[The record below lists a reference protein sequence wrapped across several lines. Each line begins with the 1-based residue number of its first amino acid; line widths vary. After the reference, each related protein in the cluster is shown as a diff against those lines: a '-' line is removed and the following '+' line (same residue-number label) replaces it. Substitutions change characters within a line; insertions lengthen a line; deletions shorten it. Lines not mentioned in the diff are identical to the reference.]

1 MEVEPSGASG
11 SADGPGVIHL
21 LETLKREQHACLR
34 DGRSADIRDA
44 SMIQNVMLDILQ
56 SWVQRVCFGA
66 SGVEGGW
73 VSPPRGCAAARLPRH
88 GCEIAGTDHRHPD
101 VMEHLAQHEI
111 GCNSHHRAPWETEG
125 LQLVEYEPVICKGRD
140 CGAVL
145 NPFCYVDFH
154 SKSWTCPF
162 CHQRNRFPQHY
173 ADHITETNL
182 PAELL
187 QMCSTI
193 EYIIPQVVCQPPVFL
208 LVLDIALIEEELDQ
222 AKELDSLQQ
231 SLAMMPQNAL
241 VGFITFGAMCYVH
254 ELASTTLPKAYAFRG
269 GKEYTAQQVAY
280 QLGFALKND
289 PRGTMGAQAARRFL
303 LPVAECE
310 FTLNSLLDDLSRDAW
325 PPGGHDR
332 RPFRCTGAALSVAL
346 GLVEATCPQRS
357 AGSVAMALHLLRRVT
372 HAGMDELANW
382 TAKTYKF
389 SFHND
394 SSGAVRIL
402 VEEDPD
408 GMAEL
413 EEWKLG
419 DGIPTVGKAGER
431 HRQKLVALKKS
442 INASKPYQEFTVI
455 RDQTKTINM
464 RSPVIKCRALAARL
478 RPMIYQGL
486 ALAEW
491 NGALKIMEIQ
501 RRLTEGNTF
510 TVHRGYDRS
519 PGMATVRAG
528 CLEHALLAA
537 GVQLGFVLDEAEGT
551 AAAAVPAAPVPRA
564 GTGGPGGPGAGA
576 KLSQRAVP
584 SEPPPLPPPAT
595 APFPLPQSAAPH
607 PAAPAAAPA
616 RPPAPRPRPTSASTG
631 SRVRWGQVHQVQQAS
646 PAEPDPAAGS
656 KAGLQGFLPM
666 TGQIR
671 LLHGEEWIPAHFVG
685 LSLGGLAAAVAGA
698 VCVEYADRASGAMT
712 QQVRVSLL
720 VGGPCN
726 VGPGMVVGEELAETI
741 RSHLDLQKETPNAK
755 YTKKALKFYAS
766 LASRA
771 VACGFAVDIFACS
784 LDQVGLYEMKVISDK
799 TGGFMVMS
807 DSFSMHV
814 FKDSFRKVFEPDE
827 TGYLK
832 LGFNAKIEV
841 FTSREFKCCGAVG
854 GLSLGKKGP
863 CVAETEIGE
872 GNTCQWVV
880 GSLDRNTTIGFYFD
894 IANQQANSVPQ
905 GKQAFL
911 QFQTCYLHP
920 SGRKRLRVTTVSH
933 RFSDAQMTDIQP
945 GFDQEAAAVL
955 MARYAD
961 PLDVLRWVDR
971 MLIRLVSKFANFRKA
986 LVGAGHRLCWAM
998 EMVKSF
1004 FAPALRLKP
1013 SPFFIASGS
1022 EQNCCSL
1029 RPRIER
1035 WIAGKVGWRFLKD
1048 IASRW
1053 IHGIPSI

>member
-1 MEVEPSGASG
+1 MDVRSQEQITGTRMSWNIWPSTRLDATRIIVPLGCLYT
-11 SADGPGVIHL
+11 P
-21 LETLKREQHACLR
+21 LK
-34 DGRSADIRDA
+34 
-44 SMIQNVMLDILQ
+44 
-56 SWVQRVCFGA
+56 
-66 SGVEGGW
+66 
-73 VSPPRGCAAARLPRH
+73 
-88 GCEIAGTDHRHPD
+88 
-101 VMEHLAQHEI
+101 
-111 GCNSHHRAPWETEG
+111 ETEG

-162 CHQRNRFPQHY
+162 CHQRNCFPQHY

-222 AKELDSLQQ
+222 AKDSLQQ

-346 GLVEATCPQRS
+346 GLVEATCPQ
-357 AGSVAMALHLLRRVT
+357 
-372 HAGMDELANW
+372 
-382 TAKTYKF
+382 
-389 SFHND
+389 
-394 SSGAVRIL
+394 SS
-402 VEEDPD
+402 
-408 GMAEL
+408 
-413 EEWKLG
+413 
-419 DGIPTVGKAGER
+419 
-431 HRQKLVALKKS
+431 
-442 INASKPYQEFTVI
+442 
-455 RDQTKTINM
+455 
-464 RSPVIKCRALAARL
+464 
-478 RPMIYQGL
+478 
-486 ALAEW
+486 
-491 NGALKIMEIQ
+491 
-501 RRLTEGNTF
+501 
-510 TVHRGYDRS
+510 
-519 PGMATVRAG
+519 
-528 CLEHALLAA
+528 
-537 GVQLGFVLDEAEGT
+537 
-551 AAAAVPAAPVPRA
+551 
-564 GTGGPGGPGAGA
+564 
-576 KLSQRAVP
+576 
-584 SEPPPLPPPAT
+584 
-595 APFPLPQSAAPH
+595 
-607 PAAPAAAPA
+607 
-616 RPPAPRPRPTSASTG
+616 
-631 SRVRWGQVHQVQQAS
+631 
-646 PAEPDPAAGS
+646 
-656 KAGLQGFLPM
+656 
-666 TGQIR
+666 
-671 LLHGEEWIPAHFVG
+671 
-685 LSLGGLAAAVAGA
+685 
-698 VCVEYADRASGAMT
+698 
-712 QQVRVSLL
+712 VRVSLL

-854 GLSLGKKGP
+854 GLSSLGKKGP

-955 MARYAD
+955 MARYAVFKCENED

-971 MLIRLVSKFANFRKA
+971 MLIRLVSKFANFRKDDPSSFHLGPEMTIFPQFMYHLRRSNFLQTFNASPDETAYYRMLILRENTMNSLVMIQPA
-986 LVGAGHRLCWAM
+986 LLQYSFEEGPPQPVLLDATSLKPNVILLLDSFFHVVIWRGEMIQAWYDAGYQEKEEYANFKALLTAPAEDAKHILADRFPVPKFIQTNAGGSQARFLTSKVNPSQTHNTGGAGGPYQGQSDSSVVITDDVSLKVFMEHLIRLA
-998 EMVKSF
+998 VQS
-1004 FAPALRLKP
+1004 
-1013 SPFFIASGS
+1013 
-1022 EQNCCSL
+1022 
-1029 RPRIER
+1029 
-1035 WIAGKVGWRFLKD
+1035 
-1048 IASRW
+1048 
-1053 IHGIPSI
+1053 